1 MTRTQNGTQTDFIMS
16 PTVDVCFCGLM
27 ENPIVR
33 KGFCAAI
40 MRISPDMIGETELL
54 PTHMRRENAHDKL
67 GILDVLVK
75 LKDGTRI
82 NMEKLPKEL
91 RTGEDIV
98 DWMRFLN
105 GKTREEFECMAGTSE
120 YFGEAYE
127 ALQRLSADERK
138 RLEYEQ
144 RDKALKDYNSQMNS
158 ARRQGQKIGEE
169 IGENAGIRLACKVL
183 NMYEQGKSAEE
194 IVLAC
199 DTSVEKVQMIL
210 QNVKIVKG

>member
-1 MTRTQNGTQTDFIMS
+1 
-16 PTVDVCFCGLM
+16 
-27 ENPIVR
+27 
-33 KGFCAAI
+33 
-40 MRISPDMIGETELL
+40 
-54 PTHMRRENAHDKL
+54 
-67 GILDVLVK
+67 
-75 LKDGTRI
+75 
-82 NMEKLPKEL
+82 
-91 RTGEDIV
+91 
-98 DWMRFLN
+98 
-105 GKTREEFECMAGTSE
+105 MAGTSE